1 MNIDKLRIFAKRK
14 IMQMKNLLAA
24 FILVSGFQISASAQT
39 AETPGGDNL
48 PDLTLFDMNGNKV
61 NVADL
66 GKSGKVTV
74 FNFWATWCTPCKKEL
89 NNIADIYTDWQAD
102 YDVQIVAVS
111 IDDAKT
117 KANVKSYVDGQGWE
131 YLVLMDDNKE
141 LQRLLNGQT
150 VPFTVIVDQNGK
162 IVDKHSGYVEGDEYL
177 LEEKIAELAGE

>member
-1 MNIDKLRIFAKRK
+1 MKKLFVIT
-14 IMQMKNLLAA
+14 LLSL
-24 FILVSGFQISASAQT
+24 ILTSGHTQAVEAT
-39 AETPGGDNL
+39 GNDNL
-48 PDLTLFDMNGNKV
+48 PDISLYDMNGNKV
-61 NVADL
+61 NIAEL

-89 NNIADIYTDWQAD
+89 NNIADIYEDWQAD
-102 YDVQIVAVS
+102 YDVQIIAVS

-150 VPFTVIVDQNGK
+150 VPFTVVVDKNGM
-162 IVDKHSGYVEGDEYL
+162 IADKHSGYVEGDEYL
-177 LEEKIAELAGE
+177 LEEKIAELSNK